1 MTWDKETLTTLGGAG
16 ALLAGAAG
24 IEVTDTEVQ
33 GISSGLLAAVG
44 AVTAL
49 IATVR
54 AAFK

>member
-16 ALLAGAAG
+16 ALLAGSIG
-24 IEVTDTEVQ
+24 VEVTEEEVA
-33 GISSGLLAAVG
+33 GISSGLLAAAA

-49 IATVR
+49 IGVVR